1 MLPDNES
8 LFDLDV
14 PAGKLDSNPDGN
26 EREDGPSL
34 QLQKLESERFG
45 DDTRHRKGLVSWVKW
60 LIPIYL
66 VIMFAVLVVSGISPG
81 GFHIETAVL
90 IAMLCTTTA
99 NVLGLAAIVLY
110 GLFWLHKK

>member
-1 MLPDNES
+1 MPTDNES
-8 LFDLDV
+8 PFDLDI
-14 PAGKLDSNPDGN
+14 PAGRMDANPDGN

-34 QLQKLESERFG
+34 ELQKLESERFG

-66 VIMFAVLVVSGISPG
+66 VFVFAVLAASGFCLG
-81 GFHIETAVL
+81 GFHIETSVL